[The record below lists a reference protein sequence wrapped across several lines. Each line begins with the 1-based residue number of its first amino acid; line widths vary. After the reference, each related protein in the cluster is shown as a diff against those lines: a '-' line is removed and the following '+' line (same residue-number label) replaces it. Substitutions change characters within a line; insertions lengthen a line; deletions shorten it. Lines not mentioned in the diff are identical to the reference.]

1 MTENGGENMTKIQF
15 LASLKKALEDN
26 VPDEVIRENERYYL
40 SYIDEKIRSGK
51 SEREVMDMLG
61 DPALIAKTIIETQGG
76 SGSYQSERSYERE
89 ERREE
94 RQQETAD
101 SLGSYASIN
110 GHVLDF
116 NKWYVRL
123 LAGIVAVLLLI
134 VVVAVLCVLFRIA
147 LWLAVPVLVVL
158 AIYILYISL
167 FRRH

>member
-1 MTENGGENMTKIQF
+1 MTRLQF
-15 LASLKKALEDN
+15 LAELRKALEDN

-40 SYIDEKIRSGK
+40 SYIDEQVRSGK
-51 SEREVMDMLG
+51 SEREVLEMLG

-94 RQQETAD
+94 RQQEAAD
-101 SLGSYASIN
+101 SFGSYASVN

-116 NKWYVRL
+116 SKWYVRL

-147 LWLAVPVLVVL
+147 LWLAVPVMVIL
-158 AIYILYISL
+158 AVYILYVSL
-167 FRRH
+167 FQRH